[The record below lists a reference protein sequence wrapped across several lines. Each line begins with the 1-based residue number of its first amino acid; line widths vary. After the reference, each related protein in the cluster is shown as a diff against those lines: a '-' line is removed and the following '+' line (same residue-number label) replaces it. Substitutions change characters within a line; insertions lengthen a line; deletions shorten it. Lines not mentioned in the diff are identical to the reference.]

1 MIRFL
6 LDSIDCNLFGVVD
19 NAWLI
24 DELAVVFCVACVV
37 SGSDL
42 GRSGDGELDEAG
54 GVEDSSPESIVI
66 V

>member
-24 DELAVVFCVACVV
+24 DELAAVVFCVVCVV

-42 GRSGDGELDEAG
+42 GRLGELDEAG